1 MVDKQES
8 GVENCLLE
16 VIFYSRDFYLASY
29 ACVIDIG
36 DNVLIRHIRKLKHC
50 LIWVKRFSRR
60 KISIIHANVQSIYHK
75 SSFHP

>member
-36 DNVLIRHIRKLKHC
+36 DNVLIRHIRKLTHC
-50 LIWVKRFSRR
+50 LI
-60 KISIIHANVQSIYHK
+60 
-75 SSFHP
+75 